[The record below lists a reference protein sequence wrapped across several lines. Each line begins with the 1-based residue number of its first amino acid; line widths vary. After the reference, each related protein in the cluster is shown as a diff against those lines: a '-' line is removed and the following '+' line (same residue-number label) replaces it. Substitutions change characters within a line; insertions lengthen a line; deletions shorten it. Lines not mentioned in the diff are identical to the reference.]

1 MDTRYEIVTEAAGE
15 GGFGRIDLA
24 HDKTLDRPVAIKT
37 LDPLFKAKPS
47 ESDVKRFHREA
58 RNLAKLSHPS
68 VPAIYDVDF
77 QPDLEEFRLIF
88 EWVEGHTLR
97 EHLQDRGV
105 LSLQEARTYFSKI
118 CSALS
123 HAHSIGIV
131 HRDIKPANILLHPE
145 SADCYLVDFGIALN
159 EHDLERLTEG
169 SPIGSAGYMAPE
181 QERNEAV
188 THVADIY
195 SLGIVLY
202 ECLAGVRPIIGGY
215 KALGLHI
222 EAIPPGVDSLV
233 QEALSED
240 PKDRPQS
247 AAEFAERLNE
257 TLRPHSTFTAT
268 LHEGSLLDIQ
278 LALNEFAPKDYESL
292 PVGQRTLLLTRLA
305 DLVSV
310 DKESLRRAVAA
321 LVEELVRLAHNSPIS
336 QYQTIVGFG
345 FEYGYQKFYAQS
357 WQGNGPTRTAL
368 NDVAGSC
375 GKDAHSLITAEA
387 LQLAGE
393 HDVASKPGWYVHD
406 LRQLL
411 QRLLIN
417 PICSDN
423 DADSLGIVLRE
434 LNSKTHTPETD

>member
-15 GGFGRIDLA
+15 GGFGRIDKA

-37 LDPLFKAKPS
+37 LDPLFKTKL
-47 ESDVKRFHREA
+47 SDGDVERFHREA

-77 QPDLEEFRLIF
+77 QPEKEEFRIIF

-105 LSLQEARTYFSKI
+105 LSLQEARTYFSRI

-123 HAHSIGIV
+123 HAHSMGIV
-131 HRDIKPANILLHPE
+131 HRDIKPANILLQPE

-159 EHDLERLTEG
+159 ERDLERLTDG

-188 THVADIY
+188 TRLADIY

-202 ECLAGVRPIIGGY
+202 ECLAGVRPIVGGY

-240 PKDRPQS
+240 PRDRPQS

-257 TLRPHSTFTAT
+257 TLRPHSSFTAT
-268 LHEGSLLDIQ
+268 LTEGSLLDIQ
-278 LALNEFAPKDYESL
+278 LALSEIAPPDYESL
-292 PVGQRTLLLTRLA
+292 PVGQRILILTRLR

-321 LVEELVRLAHNSPIS
+321 LVAELVRLAHDGPLS
-336 QYQTIVGFG
+336 QYEIIVNFA
-345 FEYGYQKFYAQS
+345 FEYGYQKSYAQS

-368 NDVAGSC
+368 NDVAVTC
-375 GKDAHSLITAEA
+375 GRDPHSLITAGA
-387 LQLAGE
+387 LKLANE
-393 HDVASKPGWYVHD
+393 NDVASKPGWYVHD

-411 QRLLIN
+411 QRLLTN
-417 PICSDN
+417 PICADH
-423 DADSLGIVLRE
+423 DAESLGTALSD
-434 LNSKTHTPETD
+434 LNEKTHTSGTE